1 MHRGF
6 PMSQLTAL
14 LQQLQLRKMLMAV
27 FVSLFFLVGITT
39 VQFAHPAVAHASIT
53 SPKSPSYQVDRG
65 NYHLS
70 DESSALPDGGGLV
83 DSIQEGAETVKEKL
97 NLNQPLPES
106 TKLFFK
112 QIKGEDV
119 EFKDPVPSDKGREHQ
134 NE

>member
-1 MHRGF
+1 
-6 PMSQLTAL
+6 MSQPIVSLRK
-14 LQQLQLRKMLMAV
+14 LQLRKTLTAV
-27 FVSLFFLVGITT
+27 IMGFALLLGVTIG
-39 VQFAHPAVAHASIT
+39 QFAHPAAAHASIT

-70 DESSALPDGGGLV
+70 DDSSPLPDGGGLA

-97 NLNQPLPES
+97 NLDQPLPES

-112 QIKGEDV
+112 QLRGEDV
-119 EFKDPVPSDKGREHQ
+119 EFKDPVPSDKGREPQ

>member
-1 MHRGF
+1 MQWIDPAGRIVDHKDGRF
-6 PMSQLTAL
+6 AWFSCVCVVTLTLNCECPFTKGLASL
-14 LQQLQLRKMLMAV
+14 LFKFCQPTR
-27 FVSLFFLVGITT
+27 
-39 VQFAHPAVAHASIT
+39 
-53 SPKSPSYQVDRG
+53 
-65 NYHLS
+65 
-70 DESSALPDGGGLV
+70 SSALPDGGGLV

-119 EFKDPVPSDKGREHQ
+119 EFKDPVPSDKGREPQ